1 MRKVIKLSG
10 NPIQQS
16 FDQWKRN
23 LIVEFGAENIEYNE
37 VGADGWDQLQMVAGE
52 PSTVHNENLHWVDA
66 IPCNNNPLAESS
78 KLLGTYYHNNQIGK
92 YFYGLCEG
100 Q

>member
-1 MRKVIKLSG
+1 MRKIIKLSG

-23 LIVEFGAENIEYNE
+23 LIVEFGAENIEYQE
-37 VGADGWDQLQMVAGE
+37 VGADGWDQLQMEAGE
-52 PSTVHNENLHWVDA
+52 PSTVHHKGPHWVHA
-66 IPCNNNPLAESS
+66 VPCGDNPLVSS
-78 KLLGTYYHNNQIGK
+78 GKLLGTYYHDKQVGK